1 MREAKAQRRVPI
13 LVAYNTPFRDCA
25 QYSAGGATDTA
36 AYKAWIFASLA
47 GVGGEPAVVILEPD
61 SLGIIPYNTTIFGAA
76 DWCKPT
82 VTDASGNSIPAPG
95 ASPDERYAQLNYA
108 VDAIEAKAPRAML
121 YLDGTHSSW
130 LGVGEAAVSARERR
144 AFSARRASS

>member
-36 AYKAWIFASLA
+36 AYKAWIDGFAA
-47 GVGGEPAVVILEPD
+47 GIGGDPAVVILEPD
-61 SLGIIPYNTTIFGAA
+61 SLGIIPYNTTIYGAA

-82 VTDASGNSIPAPG
+82 VTDASGNPVAAPG

-108 VDAIEAKAPRAML
+108 VDAIEAKAPRAMV

-130 LGVGEAAVSARERR
+130 LGVGEAAYRL
-144 AFSARRASS
+144 